1 MKSLSL
7 RASLLAFQISL
18 FFGVDSAWGA
28 TSDTHSLTLTSPASS
43 SSGNSTA
50 TSLSSANSSASA
62 TLTNTAQFPSLTG
75 VPPCATTCFETAISD
90 ANCTSVI
97 DINCFCVSGKFPKGI
112 VSCISK
118 TCPDLLNSTEQLA
131 QQFCDVGPNS
141 TSLSFPAPTTTS
153 TATTGTAIATVPVV
167 SSTSA
172 STTASATQSGGAI
185 ALGWGRGGE
194 NGRMILVGLGV
205 GAMGLVGGALCI

>member
-75 VPPCATTCFETAISD
+75 VPPCGEYIFYYDHLNTVSYRRVLVLIHLFPAATTCFETAISD

-97 DINCFCVSGKFPKGI
+97 DINCFCVRSVYIISSFLP
-112 VSCISK
+112 CI
-118 TCPDLLNSTEQLA
+118 
-131 QQFCDVGPNS
+131 
-141 TSLSFPAPTTTS
+141 
-153 TATTGTAIATVPVV
+153 
-167 SSTSA
+167 
-172 STTASATQSGGAI
+172 
-185 ALGWGRGGE
+185 
-194 NGRMILVGLGV
+194 
-205 GAMGLVGGALCI
+205 